1 MGRGS
6 HLPRGGIIIVRIMF
20 ILNLAVNWTAV
31 GALVTVIYI
40 LSTNSIDWPSI
51 ILITSAIVGAIILIF
66 LSPWGEIM
74 ARKPYRPLTKREHE
88 YVHPI
93 FTDIFQ
99 QTNLSSP
106 PVLLMSDDPNP
117 NGLVISNNTMVLT
130 KGLLAECP
138 RQEVAAVIAHEFG
151 HIVNGDARE
160 KLVGFAI
167 NKAGDLTLG
176 IVAGIILLVSN
187 NGQRVIFFPFV
198 AIAVVLKL
206 IRSILARILLLGFFA
221 IDRKSESKA
230 DAFVAE
236 LGLGEHMISFLEKS
250 EDSKKLAFNRTH
262 PRKKDRITML
272 QRYSES

>member
-1 MGRGS
+1 M
-6 HLPRGGIIIVRIMF
+6 
-20 ILNLAVNWTAV
+20 

-40 LSTNSIDWPSI
+40 LSTNSIDWLSI
-51 ILITSAIVGAIILIF
+51 SFITSAIVSTIILIF
-66 LSPWGEIM
+66 LSPWGETM
-74 ARKPYRPLTKREHE
+74 ARRPYRSLTIREHE

-117 NGLVISNNTMVLT
+117 NALVISNKTMVLT

-167 NKAGDLTLG
+167 NKSGDLTLG

-198 AIAVVLKL
+198 AIAVALKL
-206 IRSILARILLLGFFA
+206 IRAILARILLLGLFA
-221 IDRKSESKA
+221 IDRKSECKA

-236 LGLGEHMISFLEKS
+236 LGLSEHMISFLEKS
-250 EDSKKLAFNRTH
+250 EHSKKLAFNRTH
-262 PRKKDRITML
+262 PRKNERIKML
-272 QRYSES
+272 QCYSVTAI